1 MAKSK
6 NVKLNHL
13 RLAKRKGQVAI
24 FVIIA
29 LVIVAGI
36 AIFFVVRDSVGS
48 EDVPLELSSVF
59 DYYLSCIEQE
69 TRNVVELAGVQG
81 GHVELPDY
89 YPGSEY
95 APFSSHLNFL
105 GNGVPYWYYISGNG
119 VIKEQVLTK
128 AEIEKEMEDYV
139 ESAFE
144 KCELEFYHAD
154 GFDIQKGEDVNV
166 DIKIEDRRVV
176 VLVNS
181 DLEVSKGEDR
191 WRKSV
196 HNAEIDSRF
205 GEFYNSA
212 LEIYNVQKEEAFFEG
227 YARDVLYSYAPVD
240 GVEIQCG
247 PKLWSTQ
254 NVANELKEGLEEN
267 FRTIKFKGNY
277 YNLLEKE
284 REYFVI
290 DKEVGSAVNVVY
302 SKSWPTKVE
311 VQGEGVDD
319 EIMIAEAVGTQEG
332 LGVMGFC
339 YVPYHFVYDV
349 SFPVM
354 IQIFDGS
361 EFFQFPVVVV
371 IDKNAA
377 RVANLGEGFS
387 QGEDFDLCQFKQKE
401 IEVNVFDINLRSVN
415 GNLSYECFDQRCR
428 LGATK
433 DGRFRGLAPACVN
446 GFLHIK
452 ADGYTEKKQLFST

>member
-139 ESAFE
+139 ESALE

-247 PKLWSTQ
+247 PKLWSTK

-349 SFPVM
+349 SFP
-354 IQIFDGS
+354 
-361 EFFQFPVVVV
+361 
-371 IDKNAA
+371 
-377 RVANLGEGFS
+377 
-387 QGEDFDLCQFKQKE
+387 
-401 IEVNVFDINLRSVN
+401 
-415 GNLSYECFDQRCR
+415 
-428 LGATK
+428 
-433 DGRFRGLAPACVN
+433 
-446 GFLHIK
+446 
-452 ADGYTEKKQLFST
+452 